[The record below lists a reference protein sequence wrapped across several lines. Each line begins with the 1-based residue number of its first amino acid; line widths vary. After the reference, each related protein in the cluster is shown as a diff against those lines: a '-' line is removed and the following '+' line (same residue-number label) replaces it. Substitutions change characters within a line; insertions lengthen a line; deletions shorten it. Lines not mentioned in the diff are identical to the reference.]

1 MAKRQRASKPTMEPR
16 TEPEKEGSAN
26 RTATSSLPRRSCS
39 LTPALLYT
47 LSLTHP
53 TPHLPV
59 LTFTSPPHLVIISSK
74 VPKREERRKPNVQSL
89 LVQQPL
95 PPPPH
100 SPRRSSSCYLR
111 PRNMMQKLKT
121 KLKSDRSQRVVGD
134 REPWTCFER
143 DPDGKKKKHRR
154 KLENKEKSRFT
165 LQK

>member
-1 MAKRQRASKPTMEPR
+1 MAKRQRPSKPTTEPR

-53 TPHLPV
+53 APHLPV
-59 LTFTSPPHLVIISSK
+59 LTFTSPSHLVIISSK

-89 LVQQPL
+89 LVQH
-95 PPPPH
+95 PPTPPH

-134 REPWTCFER
+134 RERGRVSRETQMA
-143 DPDGKKKKHRR
+143 KKKKHRR